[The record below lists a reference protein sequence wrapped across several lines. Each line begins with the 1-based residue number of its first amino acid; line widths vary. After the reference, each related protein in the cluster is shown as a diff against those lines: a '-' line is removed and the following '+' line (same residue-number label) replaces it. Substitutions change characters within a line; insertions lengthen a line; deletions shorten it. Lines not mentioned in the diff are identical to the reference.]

1 MTAKALTGFRR
12 PLIEK
17 NSCSS
22 VNILVLCTPRNFY
35 FRGSTTSIMTEI
47 RRLSMQPG
55 GPMVSLTDGAVK
67 QFKTVV
73 EKQGKA
79 GDGVRIFVVPGG

>member
-1 MTAKALTGFRR
+1 MT
-12 PLIEK
+12 
-17 NSCSS
+17 
-22 VNILVLCTPRNFY
+22 
-35 FRGSTTSIMTEI
+35 GST
-47 RRLSMQPG
+47 RPGMQPG
-55 GPMVSLTDGAVK
+55 GHMVNLTEGAVK